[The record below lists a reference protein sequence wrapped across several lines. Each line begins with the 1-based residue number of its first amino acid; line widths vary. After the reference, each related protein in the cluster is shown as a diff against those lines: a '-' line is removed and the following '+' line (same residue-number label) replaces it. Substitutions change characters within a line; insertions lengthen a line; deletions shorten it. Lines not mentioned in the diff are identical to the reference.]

1 MTTRFAIAFGILL
14 AVLGTAT
21 YHTKVTLASSETSSS
36 DVAFDPGIAP
46 QPTVD
51 PNSPEGEIIQELH
64 ALVDRWQTP
73 LLHSEGWLHVAEQ
86 HDRNLADAGELA
98 SNQSL
103 PIDYIKEGWYHLDG
117 NGVVLE
123 AVIWMKDQSGVVVQ
137 EAAVVNGFW
146 LNRTTNERFEGG
158 SFQLRLDFGFIDNAE
173 RGPGWYSSLSRRE
186 VSTADGAAVLFVI
199 RDNMGS
205 REESESLSSA
215 NSSVETRARFMPETG
230 ALQEIEVVAIT
241 DSGEEE
247 VLTTVR
253 YLTLESGNP
262 PIEVLRLVEEITN
275 ENPN

>member
-1 MTTRFAIAFGILL
+1 MTTRIATAIGILL
-14 AVLGTAT
+14 AVLGTAI
-21 YHTKVTLASSETSSS
+21 YHTKVTLASSDTSSS
-36 DVAFDPGIAP
+36 DATFDPGIAP

-73 LLHSEGWLHVAEQ
+73 ILLSEGWLHVAEQ

-103 PIDYIKEGWYHLDG
+103 PIDYIKEGWYLLD
-117 NGVVLE
+117 NKGVVLE
-123 AVIWMKDQSGVVVQ
+123 AVVWMKDQSGVVVQ
-137 EAAVVNGFW
+137 EVAFVKGFW
-146 LNRTTNERFEGG
+146 LNRTTDERFEGG

-186 VSTADGAAVLFVI
+186 VSSADGAAVLFVI
-199 RDNMGS
+199 RDNTGS
-205 REESESLSSA
+205 LEESGSLSSTV
-215 NSSVETRARFMPETG
+215 SSVETRARFMPETG

-262 PIEVLRLVEEITN
+262 PIEVLRLLEEITN